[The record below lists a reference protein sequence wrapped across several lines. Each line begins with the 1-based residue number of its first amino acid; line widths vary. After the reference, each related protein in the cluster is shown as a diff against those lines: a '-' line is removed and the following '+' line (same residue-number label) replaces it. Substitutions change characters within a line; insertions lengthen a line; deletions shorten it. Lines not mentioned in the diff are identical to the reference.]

1 MSVNRFRSGSVG
13 VIELNR
19 PDKFNCLSS
28 DLMSGIG
35 AALAEFE
42 ADPQVKSI
50 LLCAAGKNFCT
61 GADLDEVERTRDD
74 KAGLNRFIRCGDAA
88 LASLEES
95 PLPVIVAVQGLC
107 LAGGLELMMAADV
120 CFAAADARF
129 GDQHAQYGLV
139 PGWGGSQRLPR
150 LVGLRNALDILY
162 SARWLSAEE
171 AQAAGLVNHVT
182 DPADLHA
189 AALGY
194 CEKLG
199 DRSPIGLAQMKH
211 LVRKGMNMSLTDAIE
226 MERVAVVRHLQSADT
241 AEGLDAFRARRAP
254 QFSRRS
260 DQ

>member
-28 DLMSGIG
+28 DLMSEIG

-42 ADPQVKSI
+42 ADPNVRSI

-74 KAGLNRFIRCGDAA
+74 KAGLNRFIRCGNAA

-95 PLPVIVAVQGLC
+95 PLPVVVAVQGLC
-107 LAGGLELMMAADV
+107 LAGGLELMMAVDV

-129 GDQHAQYGLV
+129 GDQHARYGLV

-171 AQAAGLVNHVT
+171 ARTVGLVNHVAE
-182 DPADLHA
+182 PAALRA
-189 AALGY
+189 AALDY
-194 CEKLG
+194 CGTLG
-199 DRSPIGLAQMKH
+199 TRSPAGLARMKR
-211 LVRKGMNMSLTDAIE
+211 LARNGINMSLAEAIE
-226 MERVAVVRHLQSADT
+226 MERLAVVPHLYGADT
-241 AEGLDAFRARRAP
+241 AEGLDAFR
-254 QFSRRS
+254 SRREPRFS
-260 DQ
+260 WEPDR